1 MKQYRP
7 DTTCIHAGYTPGNGE
22 PRVLPIVQ
30 STTYTYDSSKEMGD
44 LFDLK
49 ADGFF
54 YTRLGNPTLDAVE
67 KKLAALEGGVGALV
81 TSSGQAA
88 TMMAVLNICHAG
100 GHVVCSSAVY
110 GGTFN
115 LFYKTLHE
123 MGIDCTFAFAELHR
137 GRAERRIPREHP
149 LRVCGNA
156 YEPVSRRDGPRNV
169 CKRRTRARR
178 TVHCR

>member
-67 KKLAALEGGVGALV
+67 KKLAGLEGGVGALV
-81 TSSGQAA
+81 TSSGQSA

-100 GHVVCSSAVY
+100 GHVVC
-110 GGTFN
+110 
-115 LFYKTLHE
+115 
-123 MGIDCTFAFAELHR
+123 AEIH
-137 GRAERRIPREHP
+137 HP
-149 LRVCGNA
+149 GASGSV
-156 YEPVSRRDGPRNV
+156 
-169 CKRRTRARR
+169 
-178 TVHCR
+178 